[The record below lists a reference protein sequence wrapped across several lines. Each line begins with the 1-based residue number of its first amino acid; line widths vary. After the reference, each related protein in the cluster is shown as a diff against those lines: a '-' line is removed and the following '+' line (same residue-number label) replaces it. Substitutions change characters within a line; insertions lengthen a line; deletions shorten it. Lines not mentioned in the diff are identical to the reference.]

1 MKKIYVKAFLVFVLI
16 SGTAFAQKLS
26 EALDADT
33 ILARVVKG
41 FAGVQDFVTAIDAEV
56 NMERVQVPKM
66 HAMMYFK
73 RPDKVHFTSQGFL
86 FVPRDGVTMNP
97 AVLSQRY
104 DASFIRT
111 DTIEGLKLFKLQL
124 AAKEKKTKL
133 RQMYAWIDP
142 VHWTIAKIETIP
154 YEGRTLSTVFD
165 YKFLQEKFW
174 LPSKMI
180 VTFGTTMEGERLAND
195 SISQPADQFSQMQ
208 RGVPR
213 NGSVTILYSN
223 YSVNVGLE
231 DAMFEEKKGSDVH

>member
-1 MKKIYVKAFLVFVLI
+1 M
-16 SGTAFAQKLS
+16 
-26 EALDADT
+26 D
-33 ILARVVKG
+33 
-41 FAGVQDFVTAIDAEV
+41 
-56 NMERVQVPKM
+56 
-66 HAMMYFK
+66 FK

-104 DASFIRT
+104 DASFIGT

-124 AAKEKKTKL
+124 AAKAKKTKL

-165 YKFLQEKFW
+165 YEFLQEKFW

-180 VTFGTTMEGERLAND
+180 VTFGSTMEGEKVAND
-195 SISQPADQFSQMQ
+195 SISQPSEQFDQMQ

-223 YSVNVGLE
+223 YKVNAGIDDSV
-231 DAMFEEKKGSDVH
+231 FEEKKK

>member
-1 MKKIYVKAFLVFVLI
+1 MKIVRIVLMTGLVLN
-16 SGTAFAQKLS
+16 TTFAQKLS
-26 EALDADT
+26 EALNADT
-33 ILARVVKG
+33 ILAKVVKG
-41 FAGVQDFVTAIDAEV
+41 FAEVRDFVVTIDAEV
-56 NMERVQVPKM
+56 KMERVQVPKM
-66 HAMMYFK
+66 HATMYFK

-104 DASFIRT
+104 DASFIGT

-165 YKFLQEKFW
+165 YEFLQEKFW

-180 VTFGTTMEGERLAND
+180 VAFGSTMEGERVAND
-195 SISQPADQFSQMQ
+195 SVSQPSEQFNQMQ

-223 YSVNVGLE
+223 YKVNVGI
-231 DAMFEEKKGSDVH
+231 DDSVFEEKKK